1 MTWLWRIA
9 LFDFAYIAE
18 KPSLAEAI
26 AGAVGRINGATPQ
39 KGNGV
44 WIVGK
49 DAVTW
54 VRGHFFEQWM
64 PPDYD
69 PSLAVWRV
77 ENFPFW
83 PDKWK
88 LKPREPKKGDR
99 DPDFVKR
106 QTAIIK
112 QVIGKAKNI
121 VNVGDPGREGQ
132 LLIDEF
138 LEEAGYDPFAKNI
151 WRLWPDDLTDAA
163 LEATIRGMFPN
174 AQKKHLFEAAV
185 MRSRADWVH
194 GLNLTGL
201 YSALA
206 RNAGAQVKSLPV
218 GRVQTPVLKL
228 VVDRDREIENFKPV
242 RHYLPNVVFAHA
254 NGKFKASWVI
264 PEGCPGLNSNGQL
277 VDKSVAEAVIAKV
290 MNKTGRIESYSVM
303 KKNKAPPLVWS
314 LATLT
319 KKCASAFSLTG
330 DETLKI
336 AQHLYDEKLT
346 TYPRTE
352 SEHLRTEMFQE
363 APLVMSG
370 LASVQGL
377 ADLVRGANL
386 KIKTKVW
393 NDSKSKEHFGI
404 VPAKGFSAAAVAKL
418 SPIERSVFDLI
429 AKAYIANFYPDQTWD
444 SLSATIDVEREK
456 FKATG
461 RYVTS
466 QGWRVVYGAV
476 EEDEDDNDK
485 DKETEQTVPKM
496 AKNDPVKVE
505 AGASPHKDT
514 TPPNR
519 WTDGTLIEAMT
530 KIWLYVTEPEVK
542 KRLNESGGLGT
553 AATRPGMIEKLLASR
568 LLARPEDLDMVNGK
582 AKTKK
587 KGKKSDA
594 VVLISSNVGR
604 SLVDVLP
611 RELTSPGLTAL
622 WEGQL
627 AKVADGE
634 YPAEKFYDAL
644 LNTVSKYCER
654 AKSTPL
660 KIAGATIEPLPGD
673 GEKCAKCGK
682 GTMRTRMIQKGE
694 HKGKRFLSCDAY
706 VKDDPNACRNSI
718 FPDSG
723 PKQDVKPAEGH
734 GKTCPKCGKGQL
746 ITRKSAKGTVFLGCN
761 NWVKGNEKLSCDYVE
776 FLEEKIPPLPG
787 DGETCTKCGT
797 GRMRTRKFF
806 KGDQKGERYLSC
818 DGYKKDD
825 PSSCRNAIYP
835 DRKQEPAGRSSRG
848 NSSGASSRRR
858 S

>member
-1 MTWLWRIA
+1 

-18 KPSLAEAI
+18 KPSLAEHI
-26 AGAVGRINGATPQ
+26 AAALGRIHGVTPQ
-39 KGNGV
+39 KANGV
-44 WIVGK
+44 WTVGK

-64 PPDYD
+64 PQDYD
-69 PSLAVWRV
+69 PSLAIWRV

-88 LKPREPKKGDR
+88 LKLRQPKKGDR
-99 DPDFVKR
+99 DPEFVPR

-138 LEEAGYDPFAKNI
+138 LEEAGYDPFAKNM

-163 LEATIRGMFPN
+163 LEATVKARFPN
-174 AQKKHLFEAAV
+174 AEKKNLFDAAV

-206 RNAGAQVKSLPV
+206 RNAGARIKSLPV

-228 VVDRDREIENFKPV
+228 VADRDREIEGFKPV
-242 RHYLPNVVFAHA
+242 RHYLPNIVFAHA
-254 NGKFKASWVI
+254 NGKFKATWII
-264 PEGCPGLNSNGQL
+264 PENCPGLNSNGQL
-277 VDKSVAEAVIAKV
+277 IDKSVADAVVAKV
-290 MNKTGRIESYSVM
+290 LGKTGKIDAYSVT
-303 KKNKAPPLVWS
+303 KKSKAPPLTWS

-319 KKCASAFSLTG
+319 KKCAALFSMTG

-370 LASVQGL
+370 LAGVQGL
-377 ADLVRGANL
+377 GDLVRGANL

-393 NDSKSKEHFGI
+393 DDAKSKEHYGI
-404 VPAKGFSAAAVAKL
+404 VPAKGFSAAAVSRLTPTQRA
-418 SPIERSVFDLI
+418 VFDLI
-429 AKAYIANFYPDQTWD
+429 AKNYIANFYPDQTWN
-444 SLSATIDVEREK
+444 SLSATVDVEREK

-461 RYVTS
+461 RQPTS
-466 QGWRVVYGAV
+466 PGWRVVFGAV
-476 EEDEDDNDK
+476 ADDDDDDK
-485 DKETEQTVPKM
+485 DKETEQTVPPM

-505 AGASPHKDT
+505 SGTSPHKDT
-514 TPPNR
+514 TPPSR
-519 WTDGTLIEAMT
+519 WTDGTLIDAMT
-530 KIWLYVTEPEVK
+530 KIWLFVTEPEVK

-553 AATRPGMIEKLLASR
+553 AATRAGMIEKLLASK
-568 LLARPEDLDMVNGK
+568 LLARPEDLAMVNGK
-582 AKTKK
+582 AKSKTKV
-587 KGKKSDA
+587 KKSDA

-604 SLVDVLP
+604 SLVDALP

-627 AKVADGE
+627 SKVADGQ
-634 YPAEKFYDAL
+634 YPAEKFYEAL

-654 AKSTPL
+654 AKNTPL
-660 KIAGATIEPLPGD
+660 KIEGATIEALPGD
-673 GEKCAKCGK
+673 GEKCPNCGK
-682 GTMRTRMIQKGE
+682 GTMRTRMISKGDN
-694 HKGKRFLSCDAY
+694 KGKRFLSCDAY
-706 VKDDPNACRNSI
+706 NKDDPNSCRHAV

-723 PKQDVKPAEGH
+723 PKKDVKPADGH
-734 GKTCPKCGKGQL
+734 GRTCPKCGKGQL
-746 ITRKSAKGTVFLGCN
+746 ITRKGKTGAIFLGCN
-761 NWVKGNEKLSCDYVE
+761 NWVKDNKSLSCDYVE
-776 FLEEKIPPLPG
+776 FPEEKIAALPG
-787 DGETCTKCGT
+787 DGEKCEKCGI

-818 DGYKKDD
+818 DGYNKDN
-825 PSSCRNAIYP
+825 PLSCRNAIFP
-835 DRKQEPAGRSSRG
+835 DRKQSPSGKSGSG
-848 NSSGASSRRR
+848 GSGASSPSAKRKSSR
-858 S
+858 